1 MKALSLK
8 PVTQGVGCGVWG
20 VGKIIIL
27 LASGSGGRKLMG
39 SDAHIP
45 STSRN
50 SKGFSL
56 IKETALLLGKFFP
69 LTLHPTPYT
78 LPTFQVACHPVRTD
92 TPHPP

>member
-1 MKALSLK
+1 
-8 PVTQGVGCGVWG
+8 
-20 VGKIIIL
+20 
-27 LASGSGGRKLMG
+27 MG

-69 LTLHPTPYT
+69 TPYTLHPTPYT
-78 LPTFQVACHPVRTD
+78 LPTFQVACHPVSMEAPVKVVAVKRPSLNHVTKKELN
-92 TPHPP
+92 HAEHHA